1 MFSKLAVRNAALLR
15 NLPAATRLNAE
26 QLRHFSRAR
35 VLLQAST
42 TVPNSAIPVEDEKQE
57 ESIVQSMGGWYPLLG
72 LGAAAL
78 IGKEFIILNGSSMN
92 LVFFYSFYG
101 WLYLTQGEMLSKMFH
116 DVAESVRKT
125 YLYDPLDLS
134 IEHYKQA
141 IISFKAQSHILEY
154 IKDVAKHSPLS
165 IAAEAKAL
173 NTMAANKAREETLE
187 TLTAQKGLQYL
198 KNLRVE
204 SILQQNFAED
214 VEIAWEEADSKLKDK
229 FMQNA
234 LADLESGEYTHFTL
248 EEDPLKQVYKIELQ
262 KYAKKLAPITN
273 QPFLEEAERWPKKA

>member
-1 MFSKLAVRNAALLR
+1 
-15 NLPAATRLNAE
+15 
-26 QLRHFSRAR
+26 
-35 VLLQAST
+35 
-42 TVPNSAIPVEDEKQE
+42 
-57 ESIVQSMGGWYPLLG
+57 
-72 LGAAAL
+72 
-78 IGKEFIILNGSSMN
+78 
-92 LVFFYSFYG
+92 
-101 WLYLTQGEMLSKMFH
+101 MLH
-116 DVAESVRKT
+116 EGTESVRKT
-125 YLYDPLDLS
+125 YFYDPLDLS
-134 IEHYKQA
+134 IENYKQA

-248 EEDPLKQVYKIELQ
+248 EEDPLKQVYKKQLQ
-262 KYAKKLAPITN
+262 KYAKKLAPIRN
-273 QPFLEEAERWPKKA
+273 EPNVEEAERWPKKA